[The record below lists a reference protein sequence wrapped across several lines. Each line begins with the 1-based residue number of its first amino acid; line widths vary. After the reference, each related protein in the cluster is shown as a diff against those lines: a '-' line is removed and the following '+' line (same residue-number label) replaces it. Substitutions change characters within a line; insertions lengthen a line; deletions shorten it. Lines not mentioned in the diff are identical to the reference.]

1 MHNKVFETLFIDK
14 YDIERLSVYY
24 EEFIGTTEREFCVK
38 CFKWHRVENNFP
50 CYFIRITLRNFYKKK
65 KKKRKQEKFLRKY
78 KSTKG
83 HFGTLVDKDTSLKCS
98 KRVVRTFYS

>member
-1 MHNKVFETLFIDK
+1 MHKKVFKTFFVGK

-24 EEFIGTTEREFCVK
+24 EESMGTTEREFCVK
-38 CFKWHRVENNFP
+38 CLKWHHVENNLP
-50 CYFIRITLRNFYKKK
+50 CYFIRITVRNFYKEEKK
-65 KKKRKQEKFLRKY
+65 KARKILRKY

>member
-65 KKKRKQEKFLRKY
+65 KKEKKARKIF
-78 KSTKG
+78 TK
-83 HFGTLVDKDTSLKCS
+83 VQIYE
-98 KRVVRTFYS
+98 RTFWYACR